1 MVLADSHTLSS
12 HFIMTDEQLLQPKP
26 AVLPTSI
33 SMHLNTAAVLSG
45 EQQQARVLAGRDR

>member
-12 HFIMTDEQLLQPKP
+12 HLIMTDEQLLQPKP